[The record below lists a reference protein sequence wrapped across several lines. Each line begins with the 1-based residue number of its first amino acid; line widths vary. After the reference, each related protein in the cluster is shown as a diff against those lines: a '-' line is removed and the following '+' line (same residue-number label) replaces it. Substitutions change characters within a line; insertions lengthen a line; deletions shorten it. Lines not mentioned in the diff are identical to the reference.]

1 MKSEFSRNF
10 FGSSFGSLFSRFFV
24 VSVLMTLA
32 FSHMSAG
39 AASDNFASPPAV
51 DTGFPVSTILYTALA
66 VVLVCIVAFKKSG
79 RTHLD

>member
-1 MKSEFSRNF
+1 MKSEFSRN
-10 FGSSFGSLFSRFFV
+10 SFGNMFRSIFV

-32 FSHMSAG
+32 FSQKSAG
-39 AASDNFASPPAV
+39 AASDNFASPPV
-51 DTGFPVSTILYTALA
+51 VETGFPMYTILYTAVG